1 MTDSM
6 AIREVIKSRGLKIKY
21 IAEQMGLSTYGLQ
34 KKMDNKSE
42 FKVSEVESFC
52 KAVGGLDASE
62 QHRIFFAPNVDY

>member
-1 MTDSM
+1 M
-6 AIREVIKSRGLKIKY
+6 AIRKVIKSRGLKIKY

-52 KAVGGLDASE
+52 KAVGGLDISE
-62 QHRIFFAPNVDY
+62 QQRIFFASNVD

>member
-1 MTDSM
+1 MTDST

-21 IAEQMGLSTYGLQ
+21 VAKQMGLSAYGLQ

-52 KAVGGLDASE
+52 KAVGGLDTSE
-62 QHRIFFAPNVDY
+62 QRRIFFASNVD